1 MGFQTILY
9 RMGKLSMI
17 ATANNSSIA
26 VDSVCGK
33 PSGTQSIERA
43 ASILREIA
51 SYNDQG
57 LRLSD
62 LSLLLKLERPTIHR
76 ILSCLVREGL
86 VMQDP
91 VTRHYLLGHG
101 LFELG
106 LTAATQFKLQTL
118 CRPSMTR
125 LAEATGEMA
134 FVTIRSGR
142 DAISIERI
150 EGARPVDAPFIE
162 IGVHRP
168 LGVGAGSLALMML
181 LPDDDITRLCD
192 LNAKRLI
199 RYGGLSTPKLLK
211 IIRQSQDIGY
221 AVHDSS
227 LIPGFCGVG
236 MVINDHKGAPLC
248 ALSVTLVSESI
259 STEKHQEIIS
269 LLRQESRTIQNL
281 IYQSGG
287 LAH

>member
-1 MGFQTILY
+1 MGIFMVEIV
-9 RMGKLSMI
+9 
-17 ATANNSSIA
+17 NSSLPPA
-26 VDSVCGK
+26 EPACGK

-86 VMQDP
+86 VMQNP

-106 LTAATQFKLQTL
+106 LTAATQFKLKTL
-118 CRPSMTR
+118 CRPSMAR
-125 LAEATGEMA
+125 IAHATGEMA
-134 FVTIRSGR
+134 FLTIRSGR

-150 EGARPVDAPFIE
+150 EGLRPIDAPVIE

-181 LPDDDITRLCD
+181 LPDVEISRLCD

-199 RYGGLSTPKLLK
+199 RYGGLSTPKLMK
-211 IIRQSQDIGY
+211 IIRHSQDIGY

-227 LIPGFCGVG
+227 LIPNFCGVG
-236 MVINDHKGAPLC
+236 TVVNDHKGAPLC

-259 STEKHQEIIS
+259 STEKHQEIFV
-269 LLRQESRTIQNL
+269 LLKHESRIIQNL
-281 IYQSGG
+281 IYESGG

>member
-1 MGFQTILY
+1 MVE
-9 RMGKLSMI
+9 SV
-17 ATANNSSIA
+17 NNSIEA
-26 VDSVCGK
+26 ADSTCGR

-91 VTRHYLLGHG
+91 GTRHYLLGHG

-118 CRPSMTR
+118 CRPSMAR
-125 LAEATGEMA
+125 IAHATGEMA
-134 FVTIRSGR
+134 FLTIRSGR

-150 EGARPVDAPFIE
+150 EGLRPIDAPVIE

-181 LPDDDITRLCD
+181 LPDIEISRLCD

-199 RYGGLSTPKLLK
+199 RYGGLSTPRLMK

-236 MVINDHKGAPLC
+236 TVVNDHKGSPLC
-248 ALSVTLVSESI
+248 ALSVTLVSEYLSV
-259 STEKHQEIIS
+259 EKHQEIIA
-269 LLRQESRTIQNL
+269 LLRHESRIIQNL
-281 IYQSGG
+281 IYESGG

>member
-1 MGFQTILY
+1 MFETD
-9 RMGKLSMI
+9 
-17 ATANNSSIA
+17 NNA
-26 VDSVCGK
+26 PCTLEPVCGK

-43 ASILREIA
+43 ANILREIA

-57 LRLSD
+57 IRLSD
-62 LSLLLKLERPTIHR
+62 LSAILKLERPTIHR

-91 VTRHYLLGHG
+91 VTRHYMLGHG

-106 LTAATQFKLQTL
+106 LTAATQFKLKTL
-118 CRPSMTR
+118 CRPSMAR
-125 LAEATGEMA
+125 LAEATGEMV
-134 FVTIRSGR
+134 FLTIRSNR

-150 EGARPVDAPFIE
+150 EGTRPVNAPVIE

-181 LPDDDITRLCD
+181 LPDDDISRLCD

-199 RYGGLSTPKLLK
+199 KYGGLSTPKLLK

-221 AVHDSS
+221 AVHDGN
-227 LIPGFCGVG
+227 LIPGFSGVG
-236 MVINDHKGAPLC
+236 TVINDHKGTPLC
-248 ALSVTLVSESI
+248 ALSVTLVCDSI
-259 STEKHQEIIS
+259 STAKHQEIIS

-287 LAH
+287 LMH